1 MTITRLRKNDGNQS
15 DLPNGVIWRN
25 WVHYLPNPPEGV
37 QLALDRIET
46 SSKTKRAKCRYVL
59 TTDGTEIAAR
69 DLKSGETLFC
79 DFAELGD
86 KFGFFLPI
94 AGFDRYTA
102 ADENPVDIKATGK
115 LEKFYDAIKR
125 ENPDWATPARHHEL
139 NQFITRVIFCLFAE
153 DTGIFPNN
161 LFSETLTNYGGA
173 NGGSAQFVLQ
183 TAFET
188 MNLDG
193 DARAGKP
200 DWAQAFPYVNGG
212 LFAGARD
219 APKLSRQAFRYLVD
233 AGHLDWKNI
242 NPDIF
247 GSMIQ
252 SIVDD
257 EMRADL
263 GMHYTS
269 VPNILKLLEPL
280 FLDSLRADLQKAW
293 KNPKRLQAL
302 LTRISRVR
310 VFDPACGSGN
320 FLVIAYRELRILEI
334 AVLARL
340 AELSG
345 NASKAMFSVVDLS
358 NFYGI
363 EYADFAAETAK
374 LSLWIA
380 EYQMNRQFE
389 AAFHQAPP
397 ALPLHDGGHI
407 TAGNALQV
415 SWMQACPPIEGGETY
430 LVGNPPYL
438 GSTWQSAEQKAD
450 MKAVFGA
457 HIKGWKSL
465 DYVAAWF
472 MKGAAYIQGST
483 AQAAFVT
490 TNSVV
495 QGQQVPLLW
504 PLVFD
509 MGVEIGFAYTSFKW
523 ANLASHK
530 AGVTVAII
538 SLRNTVEAPK
548 YLFTAGFK
556 TQVKQINAYLLDA
569 DQVIVRKSSTP
580 LFGLPAMEY
589 GNKPVDGGN
598 LILSSSER
606 AALLKS
612 HPQAARFIR
621 RFYGSQE
628 FIKGLERYCL
638 WIEDADLDAARAIP
652 EITRRIEAV
661 AEMRRGSTK
670 AQTREMAAQAHRF
683 GEVRAPDAK
692 SAIII
697 PRVSSEN
704 RQYLPVG
711 RMAENPIIQDRAFAI
726 YDGPMW
732 TVALIASK
740 MHWVWIGTVCV
751 RMRTDFSY
759 SNTMGW
765 NTFPVPELSEDDKAA
780 LTGSAKNILL
790 TRDRHF
796 PDTIAKL
803 YDPKKMPDDLRAAHR
818 ENDAMLESLYRA
830 KPFKTD
836 AERLEHLFNRYT
848 ARISEGKN
856 NG

>member
-1 MTITRLRKNDGNQS
+1 MRKNDGNQS

-25 WVHYLPNPPEGV
+25 WVHFLPNPPEGV

-46 SSKTKRAKCRYVL
+46 SPKTKRAKCRYVL

-69 DLKSGETLFC
+69 DLKTGETLFC
-79 DFAELGD
+79 DFTELAD

-94 AGFDRYTA
+94 SGFDRYTA

-125 ENPDWATPARHHEL
+125 ENPDWATQERHHEL

-153 DTGIFPNN
+153 DTGIFPDN
-161 LFSETLTNYGGA
+161 LFSQTLTNYGGA

-183 TAFET
+183 TTFET
-188 MNLDG
+188 MNLNG
-193 DARAGKP
+193 KARAGKP
-200 DWAQAFPYVNGG
+200 DWARAFPYVNGG

-233 AGHLDWKNI
+233 AGDLDWKDI

-280 FLDSLRADLQKAW
+280 FLDSLKADLQKAW
-293 KNPKRLQAL
+293 KHPKRLQAL
-302 LTRISRVR
+302 LDRISRIR

-320 FLVIAYRELRILEI
+320 FLVIAYRELRTLEI
-334 AVLARL
+334 AVLTRL
-340 AELSG
+340 GELSG
-345 NASKAMFSVVDLS
+345 NASKAMFSVVDLA

-389 AAFHQAPP
+389 DAFHQAPP
-397 ALPLHDGGHI
+397 ALPLRDGGHI
-407 TAGNALQV
+407 TAGNALTV
-415 SWMQACPPIEGGETY
+415 SWMEACPPIEAGETY

-450 MKAVFGA
+450 MKAVFGDY
-457 HIKGWKSL
+457 IKGWKSL

-472 MKGAAYIQGST
+472 LKGAEYIQGRN

-504 PLVFD
+504 PLVFV

-538 SLRNTVEAPK
+538 GLRNGMDAPK
-548 YLFTAGFK
+548 YLFAGGFK
-556 TQVKQINAYLLDA
+556 TEVKQINAYLLDA
-569 DQVIVRKSSTP
+569 DRVIIQSSYKP
-580 LFGLPAMEY
+580 LFDMPQMEW
-589 GNKPVDGGN
+589 GNKPTDGGN
-598 LILSSSER
+598 LILSPAEKTD
-606 AALLKS
+606 LIEDFPL
-612 HPQAARFIR
+612 AARFVFR
-621 RFYGSQE
+621 LYGSQE
-628 FIKGLERYCL
+628 FIRGKERYCL
-638 WIEDADLDAARAIP
+638 WIEDNELLDAKKIP
-652 EITRRIEAV
+652 EIKKRINAV
-661 AEMRRGSTK
+661 REMRLASK
-670 AQTREMAAQAHRF
+670 AAETRPAAEYPHRF
-683 GEVRAPDAK
+683 RQIQNTAQETTIIVP
-692 SAIII
+692 AI
-697 PRVSSEN
+697 SSGARE
-704 RQYLPVG
+704 YLPVG
-711 RMAENPIIQDRAFAI
+711 QVSDRSIIQNKAFAI

-732 TVALIASK
+732 TIALIASK

-765 NTFPVPELSEDDKAA
+765 NTFPVPELSDDDKAA
-780 LTGSAKNILL
+780 LTRSAENILL

-848 ARISEGKN
+848 ARISEDRN